1 MTLFCYDHVTLTV
14 YMVKMAVVKY
24 PDCYVFCDNILS
36 LFEALEEYDVFELDP
51 SYTTNKT
58 SIS

>member
-1 MTLFCYDHVTLTV
+1 
-14 YMVKMAVVKY
+14 MVKMAVVKY

-36 LFEALEEYDVFELDP
+36 VFEALEEYDVSELDP
-51 SYTTNKT
+51 SYTTNKA